1 MAVGDLTDDDGQE
14 VIRRARQNGVF
25 ISSGVSA
32 FRCEVCGD
40 AIPEDRRQN
49 EPGTEHCADCI
60 AALKHT
66 TRRGFR

>member
-1 MAVGDLTDDDGQE
+1 MDVGDLSDDDGQE
-14 VIRRARQNGVF
+14 AIGRARRSGLF
-25 ISSGVSA
+25 IRSGVSA
-32 FRCEVCGD
+32 YRCDLCGD

-60 AALKHT
+60 DALKHS